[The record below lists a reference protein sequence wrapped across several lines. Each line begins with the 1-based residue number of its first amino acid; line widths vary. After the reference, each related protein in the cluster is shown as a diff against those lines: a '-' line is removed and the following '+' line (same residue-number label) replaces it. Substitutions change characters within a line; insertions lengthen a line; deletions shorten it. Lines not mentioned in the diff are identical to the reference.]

1 MEDRRKTVAI
11 IGGGIAGLG
20 AAWLLGGA
28 REVTLYEAG
37 GMLGGTARTVDFP
50 TSAGPIPVEMGVVI
64 FDPWTFP
71 NVFALFDRLGV
82 TTDATG
88 APFAASFGSEDAWV
102 QGRLE
107 ETPLGRRIAGD
118 CARFEVDMARVAN
131 LPEAAQR
138 TPLRDW
144 LPGRGYSE
152 EFLYKALFPLMSLA
166 VLTPEGYLDV
176 SLALYSHIFSLYFSF
191 FSTTT
196 WRHVPRGLRTFV
208 EGLASQ
214 VEGRILLSTPVTAV
228 TRLPDAVLVQDA
240 RGGRALYDDVIFA
253 TRADIARSL
262 LTDGTS
268 RERELLAAFP
278 YWPVRVTLHR
288 DERVLSPALPRDA
301 LVQYVDESAQAGPEL
316 KGRLSGVAR
325 PELGPDAPIVTFSWG
340 DEDPSPAQVVME
352 EDEWMHSLP
361 TARAIAARGRLHE
374 IQGVRRTW
382 FCGGYTL
389 LYTHEAALVSGM
401 AVAERL
407 GASYP
412 FAGEAA
418 AARSYREQREIMFP
432 APAAAPASAPGKKAA

>member
-37 GMLGGTARTVDFP
+37 GMLGGTVRTVDFP
-50 TSAGPIPVEMGVVI
+50 TSAGTVPVDIGVVI

-82 TTDATG
+82 ATGAAG
-88 APFAASFGSEDAWV
+88 APFAASFGPEDAWV

-118 CARFEVDMARVAN
+118 CARFEVDMARAAN

-138 TPLRDW
+138 APLRDW
-144 LPGRGYSE
+144 LSGRGYSE
-152 EFLYKALFPLMSLA
+152 EFLYKALLPLMSQI
-166 VLTPEGYLDV
+166 VLVPEGYLDV
-176 SLALYSHIFSLYFSF
+176 PLSLCSFIFSRYLSF
-191 FSTTT
+191 FSATT
-196 WRHVPRGLRTFV
+196 WRQVPRGLRTFID
-208 EGLASQ
+208 GLTAQ
-214 VEGRILLSTPVTAV
+214 LEGRLLLSTPVTAV

-240 RGGRALYDDVIFA
+240 RGGRALYDDVVFA
-253 TRADIARSL
+253 TRADVARSM
-262 LTDGTS
+262 LTDATS

-278 YWPVRVTLHR
+278 YWPTRVTLHR
-288 DERVLSPALPRDA
+288 DERVLSPTLPRGA
-301 LVQYVDESAQAGPEL
+301 LLQYADESAEAGPAL
-316 KGRLSGVAR
+316 RGRLSRVVC
-325 PELGPDAPIVTFSWG
+325 PELGPEAPIVTYSWG
-340 DEDPSPAQVVME
+340 DEDPSPGQVIVM
-352 EDEWMHSLP
+352 EDEWMHALP
-361 TARAIAARGRLHE
+361 TVKAIAARGRLHD

-382 FCGGYTL
+382 FCGGYAL
-389 LYTHEAALVSGM
+389 FYTHEGALVSGM

-418 AARSYREQREIMFP
+418 AARSYRELREMMFP
-432 APAAAPASAPGKKAA
+432 AAPAPPASGKRAA